1 MRLNVAVQQIN
12 DVKLMLAGHDDDER
26 LLLDTIEGETDALEL
41 IRRLL
46 ADNETDEGNIE
57 ALKAQIE
64 SRWARRRKAEARIDA
79 RREAIARLIM
89 ASGLKKVP
97 LPEATLSARMGT
109 ASLDVLSDAAVPDEY
124 RVPKLVPSK
133 TAINKAFEDADTL
146 PNWLTRNPPR
156 PSLTVRRA

>member
-1 MRLNVAVQQIN
+1 MRLNVTLQQMEE
-12 DVKLMLAGHDDDER
+12 VRSWLAGHEDDER
-26 LLLDTIEGETDALEL
+26 LILDTLEGETDALEV

-64 SRWARRRKAEARIDA
+64 MRRNRRQKAEERIER
-79 RREAIARLIM
+79 RREAIARLMM
-89 ASGLKKVP
+89 AGGLKKLP
-97 LPEATLSARMGT
+97 LPEATLSARMSNP
-109 ASLDVLSDAAVPDEY
+109 SLEVLSETAVPDEY

-133 TAINKAFEDADTL
+133 TRINEAFADAGTL

-156 PSLTVRRA
+156 PTITVRRA